1 MSRDQLL
8 VLNACRVAY
17 NHRFTLMNRRDAVEA
32 SGRYSDEQRLLVLCF
47 TGNRRVSIVSRDRLR
62 CLNDEIARLSLACKI
77 KLLKWLV
84 AWRALYDL
92 YYG

>member
-1 MSRDQLL
+1 MSRSQLMM
-8 VLNACRVAY
+8 LNACRVAY
-17 NHRFTLMNRRDAVEA
+17 DRHFTYINRRDAEEA
-32 SGRYSDEQRLLVLCF
+32 SSRYSDEQRLLVLCF

-62 CLNDEIARLSLACKI
+62 SLNDEIARLSLACKI
-77 KLLKWLV
+77 KLLKWLM